1 MPLPDEN
8 INRILKGIE
17 KIDSNLKDT
26 LAKKD
31 AKIAELNDQKFQLM
45 EQLNK
50 LQEDH
55 GQQGPRINE
64 NYL

>member
-26 LAKKD
+26 LAKKMQRL
-31 AKIAELNDQKFQLM
+31 LN
-45 EQLNK
+45 
-50 LQEDH
+50 
-55 GQQGPRINE
+55 
-64 NYL
+64 